1 MIYMFFKPLNIKQKE
16 YVNIPQLEMEEF
28 VLYEFDTKQIK
39 TIMLGGSAK
48 KYDDRYEVKN
58 IDYTDNSNEKLSTLK
73 AKNALY
79 KDDVVYLDTNV
90 TYTTGND
97 FLYKSSKAIYN
108 KNKHTVVSDA
118 IYTAYLGKNV
128 AKGDY
133 IRYNRAKNKIYSKNI
148 DITYQLGN

>member
-1 MIYMFFKPLNIKQKE
+1 MIYIFFKPSNIKQKE
-16 YVNIPQLEMEEF
+16 YVNIPQLEMGKF

-39 TIMLGGSAK
+39 TIMFGGSAK
-48 KYDDRYEVKN
+48 KYDDRYEVKD
-58 IDYTDNSNEKLSTLK
+58 IDYTDNSNKKISTLM

-79 KDDVVYLDTNV
+79 KNDVVYLDTNV
-90 TYTTGND
+90 TYTTEND
-97 FLYKSSKAIYN
+97 FIYKSSKAVYN
-108 KNKHTVVSDA
+108 KTKQTVISDA
-118 IYTAYLGKNV
+118 TYTAYLGKNV